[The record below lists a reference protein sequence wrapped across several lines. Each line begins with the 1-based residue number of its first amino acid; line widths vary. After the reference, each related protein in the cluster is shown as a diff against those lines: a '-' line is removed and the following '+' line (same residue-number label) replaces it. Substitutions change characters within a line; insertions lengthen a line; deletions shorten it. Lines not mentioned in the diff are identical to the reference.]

1 MKELEP
7 ISEKAGSNLQVPIEH
22 LGSVH
27 HKIGGSE
34 MSWSEQHEL
43 REKRASLASRHLC
56 SFGGGCTGVYPDNH
70 CKRESIKNA
79 GQASLPVP

>member
-34 MSWSEQHEL
+34 MSWSE
-43 REKRASLASRHLC
+43 
-56 SFGGGCTGVYPDNH
+56 
-70 CKRESIKNA
+70 
-79 GQASLPVP
+79 